1 MLPSVVGL
9 LQTNYLRNIP
19 VDAIRKKITLTF
31 LFFGLPS
38 VFLITGGMLLTTF
51 GSVPLGIV
59 ALIAGFAMFI
69 LYSIRAGKINTQAAG
84 SEAIF

>member
-1 MLPSVVGL
+1 M
-9 LQTNYLRNIP
+9 
-19 VDAIRKKITLTF
+19 DAIRKKITLTF

-69 LYSIRAGKINTQAAG
+69 LHSIRAGKINTQAAG